1 MKINIINACCDL
13 GVNVDGASIGPKVI
27 KEKIKGNHKIKTIND
42 VLCDCSNKSQD
53 ENDLEKN
60 YDRLMEYTTRLYEN
74 ILSTKNVDSF
84 TITIGGDHS
93 IAVSSS
99 LASIKKEED
108 LGIIWIDAHADYNTF
123 QTTITG
129 NLHGLPLATING
141 LNKRLSLFH
150 DGKYY
155 DPKKTVIVGYR
166 AEEVNKA
173 EEVNNLKTVGVSFF
187 TTKDLKKDGIEV
199 TMKKAFDIASNSG
212 KNKVHI
218 SYDLDFIDPEVAP
231 GVSIPEVNGPS
242 KEEALKVAN
251 TLTEYKNLISSFDL
265 VEYNPINDKDNKTL
279 DIAVEILNKI
289 IDTFSED

>member
-173 EEVNNLKTVGVSFF
+173 EEVNNLKTAGVSFF

>member
-27 KEKIKGNHKIKTIND
+27 KEKIKDNHKIKTIND

-166 AEEVNKA
+166 TEEVNKA
-173 EEVNNLKTVGVSFF
+173 EEVNNLKTAGVSFF

>member
-1 MKINIINACCDL
+1 M
-13 GVNVDGASIGPKVI
+13 
-27 KEKIKGNHKIKTIND
+27 
-42 VLCDCSNKSQD
+42 
-53 ENDLEKN
+53 
-60 YDRLMEYTTRLYEN
+60 
-74 ILSTKNVDSF
+74 
-84 TITIGGDHS
+84 
-93 IAVSSS
+93 
-99 LASIKKEED
+99 
-108 LGIIWIDAHADYNTF
+108 
-123 QTTITG
+123 
-129 NLHGLPLATING
+129 
-141 LNKRLSLFH
+141 FH